1 MTDACTATPAV
12 GTAAAPRGG
21 PLPRS
26 DFIRQLVQ
34 VLRAEDSWGA
44 WEDLGDADLLAEYV
58 VTAEDRRDLP
68 ITGDPEPELVWR
80 LEQFYAAVGLLVGRR
95 SGCTASPMSRI
106 HWEGFGRVVL
116 IAGRLVVLSH
126 HLRDVHRFGFA
137 SYEALAAEGER
148 LTAEAI
154 AMIEA
159 HRELAEAA

>member
-1 MTDACTATPAV
+1 
-12 GTAAAPRGG
+12 
-21 PLPRS
+21 
-26 DFIRQLVQ
+26 
-34 VLRAEDSWGA
+34 
-44 WEDLGDADLLAEYV
+44 
-58 VTAEDRRDLP
+58 
-68 ITGDPEPELVWR
+68 
-80 LEQFYAAVGLLVGRR
+80 
-95 SGCTASPMSRI
+95 MSRI

-137 SYEALAAEGER
+137 SYEALADEGER